1 MGVPSISIIV
11 RHGADCAH
19 KDDRT
24 YKRCNCKKW
33 IEWFANGVQHRIS
46 AKTRS
51 WAIAEDVKRT
61 KEEQYRNGDVA
72 GAVAPVMPTAPVGT
86 GRPTI
91 AQKIPLFVTAKRNA
105 GRGEVTLDKYE
116 TELPRFEQFIAKR
129 SKFYPEQIT
138 TDDLIAYQGTWDEL
152 YPSKLTRAKVQERLK
167 SFVRFACTV
176 SHAAEVLDKSK
187 FQAIKIKKSDHQQA
201 DPFTKAEEAKM
212 LAKIPMVFAGS
223 DIDLVKLRGR
233 LTALIHLMVST
244 GIAITDACR
253 LRKAEF
259 EDGWL
264 DINRQKTETKVRI
277 QLAPSLVEE
286 LLVVKNGNKEYV
298 FWDGSTNLHSLT
310 GNFQKQL
317 RRLMKAAGC
326 YKKGNLSHR
335 FRDTY
340 AEFLF
345 DNGCS
350 VTQVAAA
357 LGDSE
362 ATVRKHYQ
370 KHASD
375 DRLARLP
382 QRTFA
387 PSQASTATA

>member
-1 MGVPSISIIV
+1 MGVSEVSIPSISIIV
-11 RHGADCAH
+11 RHSGDCKN
-19 KDDRT
+19 KDDRF
-24 YKRCNCKKW
+24 YKRCDCKKW
-33 IEWFANGVQHRIS
+33 LEWFANGKQHRVS

-51 WAIAEDVKRT
+51 WATAEDVVALKRD
-61 KEEQYRNGDVA
+61 QYKDGNIA
-72 GAVAPVMPTAPVGT
+72 AAVATVTPEAPTGSK
-86 GRPTI
+86 RPTI
-91 AQKIPLFVTAKRNA
+91 ADKIPLFVTAKRSA

-116 TELPRFEQFIAKR
+116 TELPRFEQFMKKR
-129 SKFYPEQIT
+129 SKFYPEDIT
-138 TDDLIAYQGTWDEL
+138 TDDLIAYQETWGEL

-167 SFVRFACTV
+167 SFVKFACSV
-176 SHAAEVLDKSK
+176 SYAAEVLDKSK
-187 FQAIKIKKSDHQQA
+187 FQPIKIKKSDHQKA
-201 DPFTKAEEAKM
+201 DPFTDAQVTTM
-212 LAKIPMVFAGS
+212 LAQIPKTFTGADV
-223 DIDLVKLRGR
+223 DIVKLRGR

-253 LRKAEF
+253 LRKADF
-259 EDGWL
+259 ENGWL

-277 QLAPSLVEE
+277 QLTSALVKE
-286 LLVVKNGNKEYV
+286 LLVVKNGNPEYV
-298 FWDGSTNLHSLT
+298 FWDGSSKLPSLT
-310 GNFQKQL
+310 GLFQKHL

-345 DNGCS
+345 DNGAS
-350 VTQVAAA
+350 ITQVAAA

-375 DRLARLP
+375 DRLAKLP
-382 QRTFA
+382 QRSFEA
-387 PSQASTATA
+387 RA

>member
-1 MGVPSISIIV
+1 MGIPSISIIV
-11 RHGADCAH
+11 RHSADCPR

-24 YKRCNCKKW
+24 YRKCNCKKW
-33 IEWFANGVQHRIS
+33 LEWFANDKQHRVS

-61 KEEQYRNGDVA
+61 KEDQYKNGNVA
-72 GAVAPVMPTAPVGT
+72 AAVALVTPTAPAGT
-86 GRPTI
+86 GRTTI
-91 AQKIPLFVTAKRNA
+91 AEKIPLFVIAKRSA

-116 TELPRFEQFIAKR
+116 TELPRFEQFMAKR
-129 SKFYPEQIT
+129 SKCYPSDIT
-138 TDDLIAYQGTWDEL
+138 TDDLIAYQGTWDAL
-152 YPSKLTRAKVQERLK
+152 YPSKLTRSKVQERLK

-176 SHAAEVLDKSK
+176 AHAAEVLDKSK
-187 FQAIKIKKSDHQQA
+187 FQAIKIKKSDHQKA
-201 DPFTKAEEAKM
+201 DPFTDAQVDTM
-212 LAKIPMVFAGS
+212 LAKIPVVFDGS
-223 DIDLVKLRGR
+223 DMDIVKLRIR

-253 LRKAEF
+253 LRKADF

-277 QLAPSLVEE
+277 QLSASLVEE
-286 LLVVKNGNKEYV
+286 LLIVKNGNKEYV

-317 RRLMKAAGC
+317 RRLMKAAHC

-340 AEFLF
+340 ALYLF
-345 DNGCS
+345 EHGCS
-350 VTQVAAA
+350 ITEVAEA

-362 ATVRKHYQ
+362 ATVRKHY
-370 KHASD
+370 KTDASD
-375 DRLARLP
+375 ERLAKLP
-382 QRTFA
+382 QRTFSA
-387 PSQASTATA
+387 PQASTATA

>member
-11 RHGADCAH
+11 RHGADCPR

-24 YKRCNCKKW
+24 YRKCNCKKW
-33 IEWFANGVQHRIS
+33 LEWFDGKQHRVS

-61 KEEQYRNGDVA
+61 KEEQYKNGDVA
-72 GAVAPVMPTAPVGT
+72 AAVALVTPTAPTGT

-91 AQKIPLFVTAKRNA
+91 AQKIPLFVIAKRSA
-105 GRGEVTLDKYE
+105 GRGKATLDKYE
-116 TELPRFEQFIAKR
+116 TELPRFEAFMTKR

-138 TDDLIAYQGTWDEL
+138 NDDLVSYQGTWDSL

-167 SFVRFACTV
+167 SFVKFACTIA
-176 SHAAEVLDKSK
+176 HAAEVLDKSK
-187 FQAIKIKKSDHQQA
+187 FQAIKIKKSDHQKA
-201 DPFTKAEEAKM
+201 DPFTDAQVTKM
-212 LAKIPMVFAGS
+212 LTLVPTLFAGS
-223 DIDLVKLRGR
+223 DVDLVKVRIR

-244 GIAITDACR
+244 GIAIVDACK
-253 LRKAEF
+253 LRKADF
-259 EDGWL
+259 ENGWL

-277 QLAPSLVEE
+277 QLTPALVEE

-298 FWDGSTNLHSLT
+298 FWDGSSKLPSLT

-340 AEFLF
+340 AAFLF
-345 DNGCS
+345 DSGCN

-370 KHASD
+370 AHASD
-375 DRLARLP
+375 ERLAKLP
-382 QRTFA
+382 QRSFA
-387 PSQASTATA
+387 PQASSATA

>member
-1 MGVPSISIIV
+1 MGVPSINIFV
-11 RHGADCAH
+11 RHSADCEH
-19 KDDRT
+19 KDDRF
-24 YKRCNCKKW
+24 YKRCDCKKW
-33 IEWFANGVQHRIS
+33 LEWFANGKQHRIS

-51 WAIAEDVKRT
+51 WTTAEDVVALKRD
-61 KEEQYRNGDVA
+61 QYKDGNIA
-72 GAVAPVMPTAPVGT
+72 AAVANVTPEAPTGSK
-86 GRPTI
+86 RPTI
-91 AQKIPLFVTAKRNA
+91 ADKIPLFVTAKRSA

-116 TELPRFEQFIAKR
+116 TELPRFEQFMKKR
-129 SKFYPEQIT
+129 SKFYPEDIT

-176 SHAAEVLDKSK
+176 AHAAEVLDRSK
-187 FQAIKIKKSDHQQA
+187 FQAVKIKKSDHQKA
-201 DPFTKAEEAKM
+201 DPFTDAQVDKM
-212 LAKIPMVFAGS
+212 LAKIPVVFAGS

-253 LRKAEF
+253 LRKADF
-259 EDGWL
+259 ENGWL

-277 QLAPSLVEE
+277 QLDAPLVKE
-286 LLVVKNGNKEYV
+286 LLLVKNGNPEYV
-298 FWDGSTNLHSLT
+298 FWDGSAKLPSLT
-310 GNFQKQL
+310 GLFQKHL
-317 RRLMKAAGC
+317 RRVMKAAGC

-345 DNGCS
+345 DRGCS
-350 VTQVAAA
+350 ITQVAAA

-375 DRLARLP
+375 DRLAQLP
-382 QRTFA
+382 QRTFEVRA
-387 PSQASTATA
+387 

>member
-1 MGVPSISIIV
+1 MGVPTINIFV
-11 RHGADCAH
+11 RHSEDCKNKAD
-19 KDDRT
+19 RY
-24 YKRCNCKKW
+24 YKRCDCKKW
-33 IEWFANGVQHRIS
+33 LEWFANGVQHRVS

-51 WAIAEDVKRT
+51 WAIAEDVVAVKRD
-61 KEEQYRNGDVA
+61 QYKNGDVVA
-72 GAVAPVMPTAPVGT
+72 AVALVTPTAPVGT

-91 AQKIPLFVTAKRNA
+91 ADKIPLFVIAKRSA

-116 TELPRFEQFIAKR
+116 TELPRFEQFMAKR

-187 FQAIKIKKSDHQQA
+187 FQAIKIKKSDHQKA
-201 DPFTKAEEAKM
+201 DPFTDAQVDRM
-212 LAKIPMVFAGS
+212 LALVPKTFAGS
-223 DIDLVKLRGR
+223 DVDLVKLRGR
-233 LTALIHLMVST
+233 LTALIHLMCAT

-253 LRKAEF
+253 LQKADF
-259 EDGWL
+259 ENGWL

-277 QLAPSLVEE
+277 QLSPSLVEE

-298 FWDGSTNLHSLT
+298 FWDGSTKLHSLT

-317 RRLMKAAGC
+317 RRLMKSAGC

-345 DNGCS
+345 ANGSS

-375 DRLARLP
+375 DRLAKLP
-382 QRTFA
+382 QRTFSA
-387 PSQASTATA
+387 PQTSTATA

>member
-11 RHGADCAH
+11 RHKEDCKNKA
-19 KDDRT
+19 DRT
-24 YKRCNCKKW
+24 YKRCACKKW
-33 IEWFANGVQHRIS
+33 LEWFADGVQHRVS

-51 WAIAEDVKRT
+51 WAIAEEVKRE
-61 KEEQYRNGDVA
+61 KEELYRTGNVA
-72 GAVAPVMPTAPVGT
+72 AAVATVMPTAPAGT

-91 AQKIPLFVTAKRNA
+91 ADKIPLFVIAKRSA

-116 TELPRFEQFIAKR
+116 TELPRFEQFMTKR
-129 SKFYPEQIT
+129 SKFYPEDIT
-138 TDDLIAYQGTWDEL
+138 TDDLIAYQGTWDAL

-176 SHAAEVLDKSK
+176 SHAAEILDKTK
-187 FQAIKIKKSDHQQA
+187 FQAIKIKKSDHQKA
-201 DPFTKAEEAKM
+201 DPFTDAQVTKM
-212 LAKIPMVFAGS
+212 LALVPAIFAGA
-223 DIDLVKLRGR
+223 DTDLVKLRGR

-244 GIAITDACR
+244 GIAIADACK
-253 LRKAEF
+253 LRKADF
-259 EDGWL
+259 ENGWL

-277 QLAPSLVEE
+277 QLSSALVQE
-286 LLVVKNGNKEYV
+286 LLVVKNGNKEFV
-298 FWDGSTNLHSLT
+298 FWDGSSQLHSLT

-335 FRDTY
+335 FRDSY

-345 DNGCS
+345 GSECS
-350 VTQVAAA
+350 ITQVAAA

-375 DRLARLP
+375 DRLAKLP
-382 QRTFA
+382 QRTFEA
-387 PSQASTATA
+387 QA

>member
-1 MGVPSISIIV
+1 MGVPSIIIFA
-11 RHGADCAH
+11 RHSEDCGH
-19 KDDRT
+19 KDDRF
-24 YKRCNCKKW
+24 YKRCDCKKW
-33 IEWFANGVQHRIS
+33 LEWFTNGVQHRIS

-51 WAIAEDVKRT
+51 WAIAEEVKRV
-61 KEEQYRNGDVA
+61 KEEQYKNGSLA
-72 GAVAPVMPTAPVGT
+72 AAEAPVTQTAPVGT

-91 AQKIPLFVTAKRNA
+91 AEKIPLFVIAKKSA

-116 TELPRFEQFIAKR
+116 TELPRFEQFMAKR
-129 SKFYPEQIT
+129 SKFYPEDIT
-138 TDDLIAYQGTWDEL
+138 TDDLIAYQGTWDAL

-167 SFVRFACTV
+167 SFVKFACTV
-176 SHAAEVLDKSK
+176 AHAAEILDKSK
-187 FQAIKIKKSDHQQA
+187 FQPIKIKKSDHQEA
-201 DPFTKAEEAKM
+201 DPFTNAQVAKM
-212 LAKIPMVFAGS
+212 LALVPVTFAGP
-223 DIDLVKLRGR
+223 DVDLVKVRIR

-253 LRKAEF
+253 LRKADF
-259 EDGWL
+259 ERGWL

-277 QLAPSLVEE
+277 QLAPKLVEE

-298 FWDGSTNLHSLT
+298 FWDGSTKLHSLT

-317 RRLMKAAGC
+317 RRLMKAAEC

-345 DNGCS
+345 DSGCS
-350 VTQVAAA
+350 ITQVAAA

-375 DRLARLP
+375 DRLAKLP
-382 QRTFA
+382 QRTFEVRA
-387 PSQASTATA
+387 

>member
-1 MGVPSISIIV
+1 MGIPSISIVV
-11 RHGADCAH
+11 RHSADCPH
-19 KDDRT
+19 KDDRL
-24 YKRCNCKKW
+24 YKRCDCKKHL
-33 IEWFANGVQHRIS
+33 EWFADGVQHRVS

-51 WAIAEDVKRT
+51 WAVAEELLAIKR
-61 KEEQYRNGDVA
+61 EQYKNGNVA
-72 GAVAPVMPTAPVGT
+72 AAVALVPTT
-86 GRPTI
+86 GASRATI
-91 AQKIPLFVTAKRNA
+91 ADKIPLFITAKRST
-105 GRGEVTLDKYE
+105 GRVEVTLDKYE
-116 TELPRFEQFIAKR
+116 TELPRFEQFMAKR

-138 TDDLIAYQGTWDEL
+138 TDDLIAYQGTWT

-176 SHAAEVLDKSK
+176 AHAAEVLDRSK
-187 FQAIKIKKSDHQQA
+187 FQAIKIKKSDHQKA
-201 DPFTKAEEAKM
+201 DPFTNAQVEKM
-212 LAKIPMVFAGS
+212 LALVPVIFAGS
-223 DIDLVKLRGR
+223 DVDLVKVRIR
-233 LTALIHLMVST
+233 LIALIHLMVST
-244 GIAITDACR
+244 GIAIADACK
-253 LRKAEF
+253 LRKADF

-277 QLAPSLVEE
+277 QLTPALVEE
-286 LLVVKNGNKEYV
+286 LLVVKNGNPSYV

-317 RRLMKAAGC
+317 RRIQKAAGC

-335 FRDTY
+335 FRDTF

-350 VTQVAAA
+350 ITQVAAA

-375 DRLARLP
+375 DRLAKLP
-382 QRTFA
+382 QRTFSA
-387 PSQASTATA
+387 QPQGSTAPA

>member
-1 MGVPSISIIV
+1 MGIPSISIVV
-11 RHGADCAH
+11 RHSADCAH
-19 KDDRT
+19 KDDRL
-24 YKRCNCKKW
+24 YKRCDCKKHL
-33 IEWFANGVQHRIS
+33 EWFADGVQHRVS

-51 WAIAEDVKRT
+51 WAVAEELLAIKRD
-61 KEEQYRNGDVA
+61 QYKNGNVA
-72 GAVAPVMPTAPVGT
+72 AAVALVPTTGT
-86 GRPTI
+86 SRATI
-91 AQKIPLFVTAKRNA
+91 ADKIPLFVTAKRNA
-105 GRGEVTLDKYE
+105 GRNDDTCDKYE
-116 TELPRFEQFIAKR
+116 TELPRFEQFMQKR

-152 YPSKLTRAKVQERLK
+152 YPSKLTRSKVQERLK

-187 FQAIKIKKSDHQQA
+187 FQAIKIKKSDHQKA
-201 DPFTKAEEAKM
+201 DPFSNAQVEKM
-212 LAKIPMVFAGS
+212 LALVPVIFAGS
-223 DIDLVKLRGR
+223 DVDLVKVRIR

-244 GIAITDACR
+244 GIAIIDACK
-253 LRKAEF
+253 LRKADF
-259 EDGWL
+259 ENGWL
-264 DINRQKTETKVRI
+264 DINRQKTEEKVRI
-277 QLAPSLVEE
+277 QLTPALVEE

-298 FWDGSTNLHSLT
+298 FWDGATNLHSLT

-317 RRLMKAAGC
+317 RRVMKAAGC

-335 FRDTY
+335 FRDSY
-340 AEFLF
+340 AAFLF
-345 DNGCS
+345 ESGCS
-350 VTQVAAA
+350 ITQVAAA

-375 DRLARLP
+375 DRLAKLP

-387 PSQASTATA
+387 QQASSATA